1 MKKRTEHDLV
11 RQVLRLG
18 EEPCLY
24 FKESEIHDILFSEG
38 VRFMDELKRF
48 YGLWHK
54 KPEMVE
60 MPPKKIF
67 VTRGVAGDVR
77 VMPCVVKGPG
87 KRLIKA
93 VKVIGTDIEQT
104 IVKDKISVGKAL
116 LIHPKDNFV
125 EAIFDVGALTSFRT
139 AAATVLAHHYL
150 AGPGGGKAGI
160 IGAGRIGF
168 YTLQLLHQWSG
179 VREVLV
185 EDPNSEHL
193 ARYLRAARCV
203 FPKLKIREGL
213 LSDLCTEC
221 GSIFLAT
228 TTRKPI
234 LSETNASQVGFISSI
249 GADSNS
255 QSELDPSIL
264 KDRRIF
270 TDSKTSIHFADLKRW
285 QDKGLVREGDLT
297 ELLEIAGQKR
307 EKHHKTLFI
316 STGIALHDALVCQFL
331 FENLKKQRS
340 L

>member
-1 MKKRTEHDLV
+1 MGKGGFLVKK
-11 RQVLRLG
+11 VLRLKD
-18 EEPCLY
+18 EPCLY
-24 FKESEIHDILFSEG
+24 FKESEIHGILFSKG

-54 KPEMVE
+54 RSGMVE
-60 MPPKKIF
+60 MPPKKVF
-67 VTRGVAGDVR
+67 VTKGVAGDFR

-116 LIHPKDNFV
+116 LLHPKDNIV

-150 AGPGGGKAGI
+150 AGPSKGKIGI

-168 YTLQLLHQWSG
+168 YTLQLLYQWTG
-179 VREVLV
+179 AREVLV
-185 EDPNSEHL
+185 EDPNGRHL
-193 ARYLRAARCV
+193 AHYLRAARRV
-203 FPKLKIREGL
+203 FHKLKIREGSL
-213 LSDLCTEC
+213 DDLCAEC
-221 GSIFLAT
+221 GAIFLAT
-228 TTRKPI
+228 TTRRPI
-234 LSETNASQVGFISSI
+234 LSEANAGPVRFISSI

-264 KDRRIF
+264 RDRRIF

-285 QDKGLVREGDLT
+285 EDRGLIRERDIT
-297 ELLEIAGQKR
+297 ELRLVAGERRGKYR
-307 EKHHKTLFI
+307 KTLFI

-331 FENLKKQRS
+331 FENLNKK
-340 L
+340 